1 MKATCKLLTAK
12 PRTLTAARAFRDTL
26 LNVQAAGLPLRLW
39 PVVIDAEAGGY
50 HVCELGFATANE
62 FSVVR

>member
-1 MKATCKLLTAK
+1 MKAACKILTAK

-26 LNVQAAGLPLRLW
+26 LSVQAPRVPLRFW

-50 HVCELGFATANE
+50 YVCELGFATANE
-62 FSVVR
+62 FSIVR